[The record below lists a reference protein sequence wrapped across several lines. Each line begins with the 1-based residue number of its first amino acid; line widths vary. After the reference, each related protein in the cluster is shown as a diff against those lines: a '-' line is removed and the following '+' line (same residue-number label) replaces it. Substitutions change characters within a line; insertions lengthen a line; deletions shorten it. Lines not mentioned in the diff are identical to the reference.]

1 MRLPPIAHLTRWS
14 RADGAVL
21 EGLLGLAFV
30 VQAVFGLIGPLLA
43 VAGLLDPATSR
54 SVSLSGTTA
63 ADIAAADG
71 IKLSTSDQAQLTIAH
86 PDVYQR
92 ALLELPTLIG
102 AAMIMLGISL
112 LFLLTRTLRQGDP
125 FASGNPRR
133 LHGIALLILVGG
145 VFGNW
150 LEAITSSMLVSGTS
164 LQDRIPTS
172 FQISPVPVMAALLVA
187 ALAEAFR
194 LGTRLREDTEGL
206 V

>member
-21 EGLLGLAFV
+21 EGLLGLAFA
-30 VQAVFGLIGPLLA
+30 VQAVFGLIGPLLT
-43 VAGLLDPATSR
+43 VAGVLAPATSR
-54 SVSLSGTTA
+54 SVTITGTAA
-63 ADIAAADG
+63 ADITAADG
-71 IKLSTSDQAQLTIAH
+71 IKLSASDQAQLTIAH
-86 PDVYQR
+86 PDAYQR
-92 ALLELPTLIG
+92 LLLELPTVIDSAL
-102 AAMIMLGISL
+102 IMLGISL

-125 FASGNPRR
+125 FAPGNPRR
-133 LHGIALLILVGG
+133 LHGIAMLILVGG

-150 LEAITSSMLVSGTS
+150 LEAITSSLLVAGTH

-172 FQISPVPVMAALLVA
+172 LQISPLPVMAFFLVV